1 MSHKKLPHVN
11 PNTHKHFSH
20 AVHEETVAIYSMVRF
35 MWPAVIVLLLCLAAL
50 IYYARPLPPSVVKM
64 ATGQPYSSLAALGL
78 QYAEHF
84 KENGVQLEL
93 VTTAGA
99 SENLALLKQGKVD
112 VALSLGG
119 MSAGSDAPDILSLGS
134 VEYQPFWL
142 FYRGPEYEGD
152 NPSEFF
158 NAKTFSINIPGSGS
172 RHMVEK
178 ILPLHGINVEKNDRL
193 QQLSST
199 ESVDALLS
207 GKIDG
212 VFLTAG
218 IESKTIQRILSD
230 PTVRIFDFSVADAYA
245 KRLKFLE
252 VITLPHGSIDLVKAV
267 PPKDIHMVAT
277 TTTILT
283 NKKLHPAIQQLFLST
298 THKIDVGG
306 KTFFVRP
313 GGFPVYTARE
323 IKLSP
328 VAERYYTKGLPAL
341 DGYVPFWLAS
351 FFDQI
356 WFYLFAAFA
365 IGYPLAKV
373 VPNQRSLYA
382 SLCIADCYEELTEI
396 DHKLMHHLTDHELKE
411 VLAEFDKMEKK
422 VNQLWIPASL
432 HAQFYE
438 LKNSVEIVRARSM
451 RVLRDRMDH
460 PTPTPSHA

>member
-1 MSHKKLPHVN
+1 MSHQKLPHVN

-20 AVHEETVAIYSMVRF
+20 AVHEEVLAILSMIRF
-35 MWPAVIVLLLCLAAL
+35 MWPTVIVLLLCLAAL
-50 IYYARPLPPSVVKM
+50 IYYARPLPPSVVKI
-64 ATGQPYSSLAALGL
+64 ATGQPYSSLATLGI

-84 KENGVQLEL
+84 KENGVRLEL

-112 VALSLGG
+112 VAFSLGG
-119 MSAGSDAPDILSLGS
+119 MSAGSDAPDIRSLGS

-142 FYRGPEYEGD
+142 FYRGPEYDGD

-158 NAKTFSINIPGSGS
+158 NAKTFSINIPGSGTQ
-172 RHMVEK
+172 HMVQQ

-193 QQLSST
+193 KQLSST

-218 IESKTIQRILSD
+218 IESKTIQKILSD

-252 VITLPHGSIDLVKAV
+252 AIALPHGSIDLVKAV
-267 PPKDIHMVAT
+267 PPKDVHMVAT
-277 TTTILT
+277 TTTILA
-283 NKKLHPAIQQLFLST
+283 NKNLHPAIQQLFLST
-298 THKIDVGG
+298 THNLDVGG

-313 GGFPVYTARE
+313 GGFPAYTARE
-323 IKLSP
+323 IKLSS

-341 DGYVPFWLAS
+341 DGYVPYWLAS
-351 FFDQI
+351 FIDQI

-365 IGYPLAKV
+365 IGYPLFKV

-396 DHKLMHHLTDHELKE
+396 DHKLMHHLTEQELNS
-411 VLAEFDKMEKK
+411 VLAEFDEIEKK
-422 VNQLWIPASL
+422 INRLWVPANL
-432 HAQFYE
+432 QAQFYE

-451 RVLRDRMDH
+451 RVLKDHMDH
-460 PTPTPSHA
+460 GTHTPSHA